1 MTLRINTTYNA
12 VIKVR
17 NVKEVYLL
25 GNLLVIKQTNN
36 RRTFYDYSR
45 VRSVIRIGKRKE
57 VKKVGSF
64 TIAVII
70 LALVLLV
77 IGVIGCLNKAHT
89 DNTKWLQNSWNEVM
103 NEQRHLLEMIREN
116 QNQIARLLRKLESED
131 ERKD

>member
-1 MTLRINTTYNA
+1 M
-12 VIKVR
+12 
-17 NVKEVYLL
+17 
-25 GNLLVIKQTNN
+25 
-36 RRTFYDYSR
+36 
-45 VRSVIRIGKRKE
+45 
-57 VKKVGSF
+57 GSF

-103 NEQRHLLEMIREN
+103 NEQRHLLEMIKES

>member
-131 ERKD
+131 

>member
-1 MTLRINTTYNA
+1 M
-12 VIKVR
+12 
-17 NVKEVYLL
+17 
-25 GNLLVIKQTNN
+25 
-36 RRTFYDYSR
+36 
-45 VRSVIRIGKRKE
+45 
-57 VKKVGSF
+57 GSF

-70 LALVLLV
+70 LAFVLLV
-77 IGVIGCLNKAHT
+77 LGVIGCLYTAHT

>member
-1 MTLRINTTYNA
+1 
-12 VIKVR
+12 
-17 NVKEVYLL
+17 
-25 GNLLVIKQTNN
+25 
-36 RRTFYDYSR
+36 
-45 VRSVIRIGKRKE
+45 

-77 IGVIGCLNKAHT
+77 LGVIGCLNKAHT

-116 QNQIARLLRKLESED
+116 QNQIARLLRKLEEMD
-131 ERKD
+131 NERKD

>member
-1 MTLRINTTYNA
+1 M
-12 VIKVR
+12 
-17 NVKEVYLL
+17 
-25 GNLLVIKQTNN
+25 
-36 RRTFYDYSR
+36 
-45 VRSVIRIGKRKE
+45 
-57 VKKVGSF
+57 KKVGSF

-116 QNQIARLLRKLESED
+116 QNQIARLLRKLEEKD
-131 ERKD
+131 NERKD